1 MLGDPRFFTRRGPFT
16 LAEVAARAGAAVPEG
31 SDAARPIARPAT
43 LDAAGPDAVSFL
55 ENARYAGVLAASR
68 AGACLVRPADAAK
81 VPPGMAAL
89 VCAQPYL
96 AWARVLALFFPD
108 QGAGQGADQGGDQGA
123 EAGGID
129 PSASVHPTALLGAG
143 VRIAAGAIV
152 SARAVIGRLS
162 VVGENAVI
170 GEGVVLG
177 AFCRIGALA
186 SLSHAILGDR
196 VAIGPG
202 ARIGHAGFGFAPGP
216 AGFEGVAQLGRVL
229 IGDDADIGANT
240 TVDRGSGQD
249 TIVGAGSRI
258 DNLVQIGHNV
268 RLGRRCVIVAQAG
281 VSGSAVIGD
290 GAMLGGQAGITG
302 HLSIGAGAR
311 IGAQAGVMADVPPRA
326 DYIGSPAQPARQMW
340 RTIAALNRLARA
352 PSRAAPGGAAEQD

>member
-1 MLGDPRFFTRRGPFT
+1 MLGDPRFFRGRGPFT
-16 LAEVAARAGAAVPEG
+16 LAEVAATAGA
-31 SDAARPIARPAT
+31 PIPDGTNGERLIRRPAA

-55 ENARYAGVLAASR
+55 ENARYAAALAESR
-68 AGACLVRPADAAK
+68 SGACLVRAADAARL
-81 VPPGMAAL
+81 PPHMTAL

-108 QGAGQGADQGGDQGA
+108 Q
-123 EAGGID
+123 EAPEGTID
-129 PSASVHPTALLGAG
+129 TTASVHPAAILGAG
-143 VRIAAGAIV
+143 VHIAAGAIV
-152 SARAVIGRLS
+152 AARAVIGRGS
-162 VVGENAVI
+162 VIGENAVI

-216 AGFEGVAQLGRVL
+216 AGFVSVPQLGRVL
-229 IGDDADIGANT
+229 IGDDADLGANT

-281 VSGSAVIGD
+281 VSGSTVIGD

-302 HLSIGAGAR
+302 HLTIGAGAR
-311 IGAQAGVMADVPPRA
+311 IGAQAGVMADVPARA

-340 RTIAALNRLARA
+340 RTVAALNRLARA
-352 PSRAAPGGAAEQD
+352 PSRGASGGGAEQG

>member
-108 QGAGQGADQGGDQGA
+108 QAGGQGGDQGS

-302 HLSIGAGAR
+302 HLSIGAGR
-311 IGAQAGVMADVPPRA
+311 LYRQPGAACPADVAHDRGA
-326 DYIGSPAQPARQMW
+326 EPAR
-340 RTIAALNRLARA
+340 ACALARRTRR
-352 PSRAAPGGAAEQD
+352 SGRAGLG

>member
-1 MLGDPRFFTRRGPFT
+1 MLGDPRFFHGRGPLT
-16 LAEVAARAGAAVPEG
+16 LADVAAAAGARLPDG
-31 SDAARPIARPAT
+31 AAGESMIRRPAT
-43 LDAAGPDAVSFL
+43 LDAAGPDSVSFL
-55 ENARYAGVLAASR
+55 ENARYAEALASSR
-68 AGACLVRPADAAK
+68 AGACLVRAADAPKA
-81 VPPGMAAL
+81 PPGMVAL

-96 AWARVLALFFPD
+96 AWARVLALFFPEPEMAEGSID
-108 QGAGQGADQGGDQGA
+108 AG
-123 EAGGID
+123 
-129 PSASVHPTALLGAG
+129 ASVHPSAILGPG
-143 VRIAAGAIV
+143 VRIAAGAVV
-152 SARAVIGRLS
+152 SARAVLGRGS
-162 VVGENAVI
+162 VICENAVI

-177 AFCRIGALA
+177 AGCRIGALA

-216 AGFEGVAQLGRVL
+216 AGFESVPQLGRVL

-240 TVDRGSGQD
+240 TIDRGSGQD
-249 TIVGAGSRI
+249 TIVGAGTRI

-268 RLGRRCVIVAQAG
+268 RIGRRCVIVAQAG

-302 HLSIGAGAR
+302 HLTIGAGAR
-311 IGAQAGVMADVPPRA
+311 IGAQAGVMGDVPARA

-352 PSRAAPGGAAEQD
+352 PSRGAPGGGAERD

>member
-16 LAEVAARAGAAVPEG
+16 LAEVAAAAGATLPEG
-31 SDAARPIARPAT
+31 VDGTRPLRSPAT
-43 LDAAGPDAVSFL
+43 LDAAGPDTVSFL
-55 ENARYAGVLAASR
+55 ENARYAAALATSR
-68 AGACLVRPADAAK
+68 AGACLVRGADAAK
-81 VPPGMAAL
+81 VPHGTVAL

-96 AWARVLALFFPD
+96 AWARVLALFFPEAE
-108 QGAGQGADQGGDQGA
+108 QEVGA
-123 EAGGID
+123 ID
-129 PSASVHPTALLGAG
+129 PAASVHPAAIIAG
-143 VRIAAGAIV
+143 GVHIAAGAIV
-152 SARAVIGRLS
+152 AARAVIGPRS
-162 VVGENAVI
+162 VIGENAVL

-177 AFCRIGALA
+177 TGCRIGALA

-216 AGFEGVAQLGRVL
+216 SGFESVPQLGRVL
-229 IGDDADIGANT
+229 IGDDADLGANT

-249 TIVGAGSRI
+249 TIVGAGTRI

-268 RLGRRCVIVAQAG
+268 RIGRRCVIVAQAG

-311 IGAQAGVMADVPPRA
+311 IGAQAGVMGDVPPRA

-340 RTIAALNRLARA
+340 RTIAALNRLARGSA
-352 PSRAAPGGAAEQD
+352 RPAPGGGAERD